1 MPTRPSRWVSVTKL
15 LLDVV
20 FYLGCAGAVGIAVW
34 LAVSPLVMRDG
45 RAGDATIPVAVG
57 EGVLYPK
64 VEVTV
69 DRAAAPDVQRAALVE
84 ARGNL
89 RVQTTDWSLQFLPN
103 LGLLLALGISL
114 LIVHLLRLMLRTV
127 RAGEPFAE
135 ANARR
140 PRIIG
145 VLLLVVGV
153 VGPLLEY
160 LVSSLLLA
168 RVPVTGLAVS
178 ASLDPRTDVILGGL
192 LLLVLSA
199 VFVRGAE
206 LERERSLTI

>member
-1 MPTRPSRWVSVTKL
+1 MSGRPSRWVTVTKF
-15 LLDVV
+15 LLDIV
-20 FYLGCAGAVGIAVW
+20 FYLGCAGAVGIALW
-34 LAVSPLVMRDG
+34 LAASPLVMRDG
-45 RAGDATIPVAVG
+45 RAGDVTIPVAVG

-69 DRAAAPDVQRAALVE
+69 DRTAAPDIQRAALVE
-84 ARGNL
+84 ARGSL

-140 PRIIG
+140 LRIIG
-145 VLLLVVGV
+145 VMLLVAGV

-160 LVSSLLLA
+160 LVASVLLA
-168 RVPVTGLAVS
+168 RVPISDLALT
-178 ASLDPRTDVILGGL
+178 APLDARTDVVLGGL

-206 LERERSLTI
+206 LERDRSLTI